1 MKKYNVLSIALLS
14 SVLFISNTSN
24 AATID
29 FNTLTSGSTSFSFD
43 GDGDFIDD
51 VIFSTT
57 DPLGFNT
64 VGPGSNQSFINEPGL
79 EGTTLLS
86 PDLRVDF
93 LNGAVTNLSFGFAVD
108 NSQDGVD
115 GVTFSIFDSSDALL
129 NLTTQLGYYTL
140 PDGVNSSSFPEGFV
154 DLSFLGIASYAIF
167 DFSNNSAPRYII
179 DNLTGTFGST
189 EDISPIPVP
198 AAAWLFGSALLGFF
212 GFSRKK
218 ANA

>member
-1 MKKYNVLSIALLS
+1 MKKYNVLSIAIFSTVLLFS
-14 SVLFISNTSN
+14 NISN
-24 AATID
+24 AVTID
-29 FNTLTSGSTSFSFD
+29 FNTLVSGSTSFGFD
-43 GDGDFIDD
+43 SDGDFIDD

-57 DPLGFNT
+57 DPSGFNT

-79 EGTTLLS
+79 EGTTALS

-108 NSQDGVD
+108 TFGSGVD
-115 GVTFSIFDSSDALL
+115 GVSFSIFDSSDTLL
-129 NLTTQLGYYTL
+129 NSTFQFGNYSL
-140 PDGVNSSSFPEGFV
+140 PSSSFPEGFV

-179 DNLTGTFGST
+179 DDFTL
-189 EDISPIPVP
+189 SPVPVP